1 MRKVIECLRIG
12 SDVEVRFED
21 DSEKVVPLSVIRGG
35 IAWPSP
41 SSPTYGCI
49 VGRCTHVNA
58 NLKEPL
64 VLLVEHEADLPR
76 DLFNRLREDAR
87 KLFCNQF
94 YTEINEANFEYY
106 NQFIRF
112 MGQRIILDQPDILDW
127 QPGVLRIREYSK
139 ADALIIPKD
148 TILHR
153 QLSKMTRKDQ
163 QDSERQTFYAVGALC
178 CLIGSFDIQPAM
190 GRRIEPSDYIYIEH

>member
-1 MRKVIECLRIG
+1 M
-12 SDVEVRFED
+12 
-21 DSEKVVPLSVIRGG
+21 
-35 IAWPSP
+35 
-41 SSPTYGCI
+41 
-49 VGRCTHVNA
+49 
-58 NLKEPL
+58 
-64 VLLVEHEADLPR
+64 LLAEHEADLPR
-76 DLFNRLREDAR
+76 DLFNQLREDAR

-127 QPGVLRIREYSK
+127 QVGVLRIRENSK

-163 QDSERQTFYAVGALC
+163 HDSKRQTFYAAGALC
-178 CLIGSFDIQPAM
+178 NCIGSFDIKPVM

>member
-1 MRKVIECLRIG
+1 MRKVIECVRIG
-12 SDVEVRFED
+12 MNVEVRFED
-21 DSEKVVPLSVIRGG
+21 DSEKVIPLSVIRGG
-35 IAWPSP
+35 ITWPSP

-49 VGRCTHVNA
+49 LGRCTHVNA

-64 VLLVEHEADLPR
+64 VLLAEHEADLPK
-76 DLFNRLREDAR
+76 DLFNRLREDAS

-94 YTEINEANFEYY
+94 YAEINEANFEYY

-112 MGQRIILDQPDILDW
+112 MDQRIILDQPDILDW
-127 QPGVLRIREYSK
+127 QARVLRIREYSK

-163 QDSERQTFYAVGALC
+163 HDSEQQTFYAVRALC
-178 CLIGSFDIQPAM
+178 NCIGSFNINTVM